1 MNGSYLF
8 IVAFFVIF
16 DLVTG
21 YQTSPQKSE
30 MSLKVVTYSLSGL
43 KYSFTGSSIVLRAQ
57 V

>member
-8 IVAFFVIF
+8 IVIF